1 MKVTESC
8 LIDSSSTSNIHRLT
22 AIGWFR
28 SISIS
33 IDIDFDRYRFW
44 SIHEFTFRIDPRS
57 VPTNSTQTCLPL
69 WSFLKWPL
77 RKTVYFRRVWN
88 AQIAL
93 TPIALST
100 WHIQNQIQDQL
111 CSDYFADFC
120 LLEMLANFPEKSG
133 AYRQQRY
140 TFFKSEYPPKTI
152 KHTALQISQLTKADS
167 WKREKVHVFM
177 TYHNFSQRPQ
187 CNAFIQFCSAHIRK
201 FVGTRRAEHDTV
213 KVRREM
219 LIL

>member
-8 LIDSSSTSNIHRLT
+8 LIDSSSTSNIHRLI

-28 SISIS
+28 SISIL
-33 IDIDFDRYRFW
+33 IDSR
-44 SIHEFTFRIDPRS
+44 IHVQNRPVCSHKFYTNLSATLKFFKVASKKNSLFR
-57 VPTNSTQTCLPL
+57 
-69 WSFLKWPL
+69 W
-77 RKTVYFRRVWN
+77 VWN

-111 CSDYFADFC
+111 CSDYFANFC
-120 LLEMLANFPEKSG
+120 LLEMLANFPGKSG

-177 TYHNFSQRPQ
+177 TYHNFSKRPQ
-187 CNAFIQFCSAHIRK
+187 CNALIQFCSAHIRK
-201 FVGTRRAEHDTV
+201 FVGTRRAGHDTV

>member
-1 MKVTESC
+1 MKMDEKSQNPV
-8 LIDSSSTSNIHRLT
+8 SSIPHRLPT
-22 AIGWFR
+22 F
-28 SISIS
+28 
-33 IDIDFDRYRFW
+33 IDWLPLVDFDRYRFW
-44 SIHEFTFRIDPRS
+44 SIHEFTFRIDRS
-57 VPTNSTQTCLPL
+57 VPTNST
-69 WSFLKWPL
+69 SFLKWPL
-77 RKTVYFRRVWN
+77 RKTVYFRWVWN
-88 AQIAL
+88 AQTAL

-152 KHTALQISQLTKADS
+152 KHTALQMSQLTKADS
-167 WKREKVHVFM
+167 WKREKVHVFL
-177 TYHNFSQRPQ
+177 TYHNFSKRPQ

-201 FVGTRRAEHDTV
+201 FVGTRRAGHDTV